1 MKQALVFWSLNL
13 FLLGLCYQSA
23 DWGIGHRGSGEH
35 RGRREGEGREHSR
48 AQPLGLDRAAS

>member
-1 MKQALVFWSLNL
+1 VFWSLNL